1 MVVVH
6 QSAVANGTI
15 EDFDFGPVGEPAALG
30 RFLGFGSL
38 GAHKLGLKNV
48 FARHYPA
55 ISMKHKAGV
64 NEGGWS
70 LAMAYWLKQRLLHG
84 LPRGAEGLLRG
95 Q

>member
-1 MVVVH
+1 
-6 QSAVANGTI
+6 
-15 EDFDFGPVGEPAALG
+15 
-30 RFLGFGSL
+30 
-38 GAHKLGLKNV
+38 LGLKNV